1 MIKRNR
7 HTVRCTLTLMALAIL
22 LPLTGCGYKD
32 KPIPP
37 QQIVP
42 RPVTDLQYQLTE
54 NGVTLFWSYPKETI
68 TGRELDS
75 ITTFQLYRAVVP
87 ADTYC
92 DTCPIPFIPPIDLPG
107 GAVPERSGKTATYNI
122 TVLRPGNLYFFK
134 VRSKSGWW
142 SESADS
148 NIISFLWETPPLAPD
163 NLMATA
169 GDGAVTLRW
178 DPVPDREDT
187 TATAMPVSYQIYK
200 GVDGGPLK
208 KFSEP
213 ISATTFTDRQVRNGS
228 TYAYQV
234 QSVGMYQQG
243 SVAGGLTASVFATP
257 QDVTP
262 PPIPSGIQGV
272 RTDVGLKIFWNH
284 VEAED
289 LAGYRLYRR
298 TDSETEAVFI
308 GEVTM
313 PHNLFTD
320 SDAPKNQRLYYSVSS
335 IDGQS
340 PANESARSSETMITN

>member
-7 HTVRCTLTLMALAIL
+7 HAVRCTLTLMALAIL
-22 LPLTGCGYKD
+22 LPLTSCGYKD

-42 RPVTDLQYQLTE
+42 RPVIDLQYQLTE
-54 NGVTLFWSYPKETI
+54 NGVTLFWSYPRETV
-68 TGRELDS
+68 TGRNLND

-87 ADTYC
+87 VDAYC
-92 DTCPIPFIPPIDLPG
+92 DTCPIPFAPPIALPG
-107 GAVPERSGKTATYNI
+107 GAVPERSGKTATFHM

-148 NIISFLWETPPLAPD
+148 NIISFLWETPPQAPE
-163 NLMATA
+163 NLIATA
-169 GDGAVTLRW
+169 GDGTVALRW
-178 DPVPDREDT
+178 DQASEHKDT
-187 TATAMPVSYQIYK
+187 TATSTPISYQLYR

-208 KFSEP
+208 KFAEP
-213 ISATTFTDRQVRNGS
+213 MAATTFTDRQVRNGI

-257 QDVTP
+257 QDLTP

-272 RTDVGLKIFWNH
+272 KTDVGLKIFWNH

-289 LAGYRLYRR
+289 LAGYRVYRR
-298 TDSETEAVFI
+298 SESADKAQFV
-308 GEVTM
+308 GEVSM

-320 SDAPKNQRLYYSVSS
+320 SDAPRNQRLYYSVSS

-340 PANESARSSETMITN
+340 PANESTRSSEVMIAN